1 MAPRIRKAGKTG
13 SVSKGREKGAES
25 SRAAPGRVRRVDRSR
40 IKGRKTRRKLKLK
53 GWLATPNDW
62 ARFNAWAKKNALPK
76 KIPEPEP
83 IVGIEGGDVRPSKPL
98 RRLRKRLKVLSR
110 PRIAPDPSVNC
121 KLDLTISK
129 AALTATP
136 SRRTILLALPNIRL
150 CDFGRVYYKVSPAAL
165 NYQPSERILELSQ
178 PRGIFLPEE
187 CRPPRIS
194 MCEKRG
200 LDEERLRKLALAKKL
215 IDCPQQLTKEEMEEL
230 FTPSGIRRTA
240 LTYEITPWMSFL
252 ALPPYKKIKEREDEN
267 AITWKKKLIEEGE
280 LRGKCAL
287 AEHKEKIEG
296 VKMAKKRKC
305 EKVKRKKGGD
315 SGDEVEGEEEEEE
328 EEDED
333 EEELTEEERQQ
344 VKRRRIE
351 KHAWR
356 FAPKPCK
363 DDPFRIKRATLKA
376 KGLQA
381 KASSRTKELSKPRTH
396 ESKSI
401 RANPFTVKKSA
412 LSASA
417 SGRTESLAKPSKP
430 RALVERKPPREKD
443 KYGRPIFEMPVY
455 GKVLPKT
462 KPYKMGE
469 CPVPEEKKIIK
480 KRPIDPIVYE
490 QTYDPCIYPDWA
502 KRQKMER
509 KRAEKLLSKKKIRR
523 GKRRKKLKKSRVAE
537 VKKDEEEKE
546 RVDVTTDQPE
556 EEKERVDII
565 TDQPEEEQ
573 EE

>member
-1 MAPRIRKAGKTG
+1 MASRIRKAGKT
-13 SVSKGREKGAES
+13 VSAGKSPPVRAES
-25 SRAAPGRVRRVDRSR
+25 SRAAAPGRFRRVDRSK

-53 GWLATPNDW
+53 GWLATAKDW

-83 IVGIEGGDVRPSKPL
+83 IVRPSRPL
-98 RRLRKRLKVLSR
+98 SRLRKRMKILSR
-110 PRIAPDPSVNC
+110 PRKTPDPSVNC
-121 KLDLTISK
+121 KLDMSISK
-129 AALTATP
+129 AALTAIP

-150 CDFGRVYYKVSPAAL
+150 CDFGRAYYKVSRAAL
-165 NYQPSERILELSQ
+165 NYHPSERILELSQ

-187 CRPPRIS
+187 CRPPTMSSCTR
-194 MCEKRG
+194 RG

-215 IDCPQQLTKEEMEEL
+215 LDCPQQLTKEEMEQL
-230 FTPSGIRRTA
+230 FTPSVNVTIMTI
-240 LTYEITPWMSFL
+240 LTPLIDQQITPWMNFL
-252 ALPPYKKIKEREDEN
+252 ALPPYKTIKERRDEN
-267 AITWKKKLIEEGE
+267 AVTWKKKLINEGE

-287 AEHKEKIEG
+287 AEHKEKVEG
-296 VKMAKKRKC
+296 AEMTRKRKC
-305 EKVKRKKGGD
+305 EQLMRKT
-315 SGDEVEGEEEEEE
+315 EEEE
-328 EEDED
+328 
-333 EEELTEEERQQ
+333 EEELTEEEWQQ

-351 KHAWR
+351 KHGWR
-356 FAPKPCK
+356 FVPYPCK

-376 KGLQA
+376 K
-381 KASSRTKELSKPRTH
+381 ASSRTKELSKPRIRK
-396 ESKSI
+396 SKSI
-401 RANPFTVKKSA
+401 RANPFTVRKSA

-417 SGRTESLAKPSKP
+417 SGRIESLARPSRS

-469 CPVPEEKKIIK
+469 CPVPEKKKVTK

-502 KRQKMER
+502 NRQKVER
-509 KRAEKLLSKKKIRR
+509 KRAEKLLSTKKIDR
-523 GKRRKKLKKSRVAE
+523 GKRRKKWKNSEYSRVAE
-537 VKKDEEEKE
+537 ARKDEEKE
-546 RVDVTTDQPE
+546 RVDVTIDQH
-556 EEKERVDII
+556 
-565 TDQPEEEQ
+565 EEEQ